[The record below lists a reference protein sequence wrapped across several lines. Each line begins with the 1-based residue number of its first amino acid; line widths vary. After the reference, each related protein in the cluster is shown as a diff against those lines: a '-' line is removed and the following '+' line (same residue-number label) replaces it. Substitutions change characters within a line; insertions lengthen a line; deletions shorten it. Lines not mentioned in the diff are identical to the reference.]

1 MVRKFISKIAGWFTL
16 SQPNKERLTIVSL
29 LALVVVCVWGIILC
43 FNWIFEAIKGSD
55 YPGKTEVVEVVEVVE
70 VTNIDHARDAYVG
83 RLESKFDA
91 AREALAVEVDK
102 YISTVAPTAD
112 IDALNLIDLCA
123 EYNVDLRLALAQGH
137 VESHFGTKGTAARTN
152 SIFNVGAYDGYSAAK
167 QIKNGYGYKHP
178 DYSVEP
184 YLRLLTTKYL
194 VDGKTEEDMLEN
206 FVDMHGHR
214 YASCTT
220 YESMLKSKWDKMD
233 SIANITE
240 AYGTYKKYKLKLGR

>member
-1 MVRKFISKIAGWFTL
+1 MVRKFISKIKSWFTL
-16 SQPNKERLTIVSL
+16 SQTNKERMTIVSL
-29 LALVVVCVWGIILC
+29 LAVIFVCVWAIISIG
-43 FNWIFEAIKGSD
+43 NWMFDALKGPD
-55 YPGKTEVVEVVEVVE
+55 YPDTKAQVVMVDTIY
-70 VTNIDHARDAYVG
+70 TNETHCRDAYVN
-83 RLESKFDA
+83 RLESKYDA
-91 AREALAVEVDK
+91 AREALAIEVDK
-102 YISTVAPTAD
+102 YINTVAPNAD
-112 IDALNLIDLCA
+112 IDALNLIDLCG

-152 SIFNVGAYDGYSAAK
+152 SIFNVGAYDGYSAER

-194 VDGKTEEDMLEN
+194 VEGKTEEDLLDN
-206 FVDMHGHR
+206 FVDMNGHR

-240 AYGTYKKYKLKLGR
+240 AYGVYKKYKLKLGR

>member
-1 MVRKFISKIAGWFTL
+1 MVKRFISKIKSWFTL
-16 SQPNKERLTIVSL
+16 SQPNKERMTIVSL
-29 LALVVVCVWGIILC
+29 LAVIGVTCWGIIAIGD
-43 FNWIFEAIKGSD
+43 WILEALKGPD
-55 YPGKTEVVEVVEVVE
+55 YPGETTKIEVVE

-102 YISTVAPTAD
+102 YINTVAPTAD
-112 IDALNLIDLCA
+112 IDALNFIDLCA
-123 EYNVDLRLALAQGH
+123 EYNVDIRFAIAQAH

-184 YLRLLTTKYL
+184 YLKLITTRYL
-194 VDGKTEEDMLEN
+194 IDGKTEDDLLDN
-206 FVDMHGHR
+206 YVDVNGNR

-220 YESMLKSKWDKMD
+220 YESMLKSKIDKMD
-233 SIANITE
+233 SIAEISSTYE
-240 AYGTYKKYKLKLGR
+240 LYKKYKLKLGR

>member
-1 MVRKFISKIAGWFTL
+1 MVKRFISKIKSWFTL
-16 SQPNKERLTIVSL
+16 SDTAKERVTILSL
-29 LALVVVCVWGIILC
+29 LGVIVVLCWAIIAIGNWVLDAL
-43 FNWIFEAIKGSD
+43 KGLD
-55 YPGKTEVVEVVEVVE
+55 YPDKTTKIEVVE

-102 YISTVAPTAD
+102 YINTIAPNAD
-112 IDALNLIDLCA
+112 IDALNLIDLCS
-123 EYNVDLRLALAQGH
+123 EYNVDIRFAIAQAH

-178 DYSVEP
+178 DYSIEP
-184 YLRLLTTKYL
+184 YLKLITTRYL
-194 VDGKTEEDMLEN
+194 IDGKTEDDLLDN
-206 FVDMHGHR
+206 YVDLNGNR

-220 YESMLKSKWDKMD
+220 YESMLKSKIDKMD
-233 SIANITE
+233 SIADISAKYE
-240 AYGTYKKYKLKLGR
+240 IYKKYKLKLGR

>member
-1 MVRKFISKIAGWFTL
+1 MVRKFISKIKSWFTL
-16 SQPNKERLTIVSL
+16 SDAAKERLQIWGLIGVIMVC
-29 LALVVVCVWGIILC
+29 LVFIIKLGDWTVETLNSQVVMV
-43 FNWIFEAIKGSD
+43 D
-55 YPGKTEVVEVVEVVE
+55 T
-70 VTNIDHARDAYVG
+70 TNETHCRDSYVH
-83 RLESKFDA
+83 RLESKYDA
-91 AREALAVEVDK
+91 AREELAIEVDK
-102 YISTVAPTAD
+102 YINTVAPNAD
-112 IDALNLIDLCA
+112 IDALNLIDLCS

-152 SIFNVGAYDGYSAAK
+152 SVFNVGAYDGYSAEK

-194 VDGKTEEDMLEN
+194 INGVTEEDLLEN

-220 YESMLKSKWDKMD
+220 YESMLRSKWDKMD
-233 SIANITE
+233 SIANISE

>member
-1 MVRKFISKIAGWFTL
+1 MVRKFISKIKSWFTL
-16 SQPNKERLTIVSL
+16 SQANKERMTIVSL
-29 LALVVVCVWGIILC
+29 LAVIFVCVWSIISMG
-43 FNWIFEAIKGSD
+43 NWLFDALKGPD
-55 YPGKTEVVEVVEVVE
+55 YPDNNSQITV
-70 VTNIDHARDAYVG
+70 IDSINVNETHCRDAYVH
-83 RLESKFDA
+83 RLESKYDA
-91 AREALAVEVDK
+91 AREALAIEVDK
-102 YISTVAPTAD
+102 YINTVAPNAD
-112 IDALNLIDLCA
+112 IDALNLIDLCG

-167 QIKNGYGYKHP
+167 QIMNGYGYKHP

-184 YLRLLTTKYL
+184 YLRLLTTRYL
-194 VDGKTEEDMLEN
+194 VDGTTEEDLLEN
-206 FVDMHGHR
+206 FVDSAGHR

-240 AYGTYKKYKLKLGR
+240 AYEVYKRYKRKLGR

>member
-1 MVRKFISKIAGWFTL
+1 MVRKFISKITGWFTL
-16 SQPNKERLTIVSL
+16 SQQNKERMTIVSL

-43 FNWIFEAIKGSD
+43 FNWIFEAVKGSD
-55 YPGKTEVVEVVEVVE
+55 YPGKTEVVEVVE

-91 AREALAVEVDK
+91 AREALAIEVDK